1 MPLVEAVVQN
11 FIKKR
16 LYHRCF
22 ACEICGIFKNTFFY
36 ITAPVAASAL
46 ATASEKKNKK
56 KKKKKKTFIANNIT
70 SIKE

>member
-36 ITAPVAASAL
+36 RTPPVAASAL
-46 ATASEKKNKK
+46 ATASQ
-56 KKKKKKTFIANNIT
+56 KKKKKTFIANNIT

>member
-36 ITAPVAASAL
+36 RTAPVAVSAL
-46 ATASEKKNKK
+46 ATASQ
-56 KKKKKKTFIANNIT
+56 KKKKKTFIANNIT

>member
-46 ATASEKKNKK
+46 ATASQKK
-56 KKKKKKTFIANNIT
+56 KKKLLLQIILRL
-70 SIKE
+70 